1 MNSLWKLLKINI
13 LHTFNIN
20 AVWHQNDPKE
30 RLKLGSFLL
39 LMIFVGGVMCGYSYF
54 YFSMLAPSFAAM
66 NMMDS
71 MIGTM
76 MAMCSFLILFTSLYK
91 VVGLVIGCKD
101 YDMLSSL
108 PIKNGVI
115 MISKWATLY
124 FGNLLFLLIILI
136 PGIVVYQSYVLVDL
150 SFYLILSL
158 LIILL
163 PLLPLTI
170 GCLVGIVIRFLSSRF
185 KYSNILTVVL
195 SCGALMAYMY
205 TVFQVQSETELLS
218 LGTMMA
224 NMLNNIY
231 PLTSTF
237 IGALCNKNILDLVF
251 FFLINVVSFGA
262 LTAILAKNYGR
273 VNNALL
279 ERKTKGNY
287 VLQKVKS
294 SGVFITLLKKELKRY
309 FASSIYVMN
318 TAVGILLQ
326 TMAIVYFALQGQNLL
341 TAIPIDLSALIGT
354 LLPIFICVLIGMS
367 STTACSISMEGKQL
381 WIMKTLPIRA
391 LDIFFAKICV
401 NIIIALPLSIINTL
415 LVAFVF
421 DLAILD
427 VLLGI
432 IIIIFFTLCV
442 SMSGIICNLLFP
454 NFTWESETRAV
465 KQSASVMLQM
475 LFGVVL
481 ALIPGICIIVLEI
494 PYTLYGFLA
503 ILIILAGLEYVYLKN
518 TGSKIFYRL

>member
-1 MNSLWKLLKINI
+1 MSNLWKLLKVNI

-30 RLKLGSFLL
+30 RLKLGGFLL
-39 LMIFVGGVMCGYSYF
+39 LMVFVCCVMCGYSYF
-54 YFSMLAPSFAAM
+54 YFSMLAPGFVAM
-66 NMMDS
+66 DMMDN

-101 YDMLSSL
+101 YDMLSAL
-108 PIKNGVI
+108 PIKNSIV

-124 FGNLLFLLIILI
+124 IGNLLFLLIVLI
-136 PGIVVYQSYVLVDL
+136 PGIIVYQSYVAVDIV
-150 SFYLILSL
+150 FYVILFISVL
-158 LIILL
+158 LL

-185 KYSNILTVVL
+185 KYSNILTVIL
-195 SCGALMAYMY
+195 SCGALMVYMY

-224 NMLNNIY
+224 NMLNNMY
-231 PLTSTF
+231 PLTTIF
-237 IGALCNKNILDLVF
+237 IGALCNKNFIDLII
-251 FFLINVVSFGA
+251 FFLLNVVSFSIFI
-262 LTAILAKNYGR
+262 AIIAKNYGR
-273 VNNALL
+273 INSALL

-287 VLQKVKS
+287 VLQKTKS

-326 TMAIVYFALQGQNLL
+326 TMAIVYFSLQGNELL
-341 TAIPIDLSALIGT
+341 GAIPIDVSGLIGS
-354 LLPIFICVLIGMS
+354 LLPVFICVLIGMS

-381 WIMKTLPIRA
+381 WVMKTLPVKA
-391 LDIFFAKICV
+391 MDIFFAKICV
-401 NIIIALPLSIINTL
+401 NIIIALPLSMINIL
-415 LVAFVF
+415 IVAFVF
-421 DLAILD
+421 NLAIID

-432 IIIIFFTLCV
+432 VIISVFTLCV

-454 NFTWESETRAV
+454 NLTWQSEARAV
-465 KQSASVMLQM
+465 KQSASVLLQM
-475 LFGVVL
+475 VFGVVL
-481 ALIPGICIIVLEI
+481 ALLPGIGIIMLEI
-494 PYTLYGFLA
+494 PYTLYGFLV
-503 ILIILAGLEYVYLKN
+503 ILIILSGLEYMYLQN
-518 TGSKIFYRL
+518 QGSKIFYRL